1 MDDLMRAKEKPI
13 NVVKDI
19 ALDLLSSVMK
29 KMEVEDTPENRE
41 DVIALALNSLPQKY
55 VTTSGGRLYAEMI
68 NTYKRQYETDVL
80 MSLTKAAMQVKNRPR
95 QEAKGPGEKGN

>member
-1 MDDLMRAKEKPI
+1 MDDIMRAKEKPI

-29 KMEVEDTPENRE
+29 KMDVEDTPENRE
-41 DVIALALNSLPQKY
+41 DVIALALNNLPQKY

-80 MSLTKAAMQVKNRPR
+80 MSLTKAAIQVKNRPR
-95 QEAKGPGEKGN
+95 EQGEASD